1 MMNAPTLNCNRVLAF
16 EVAKDSLVVHEL
28 PSDRQRTISNRGAD
42 VRRLLRKALHE
53 SPAPLLVV
61 CEASGGYEKHVLQ
74 AACDLSIACHRAHGA
89 RVRHF
94 AKYLGAAAKT
104 DAIDA
109 RMLALYAANT
119 KNLRLY
125 RLPEPE
131 QKAVRAL
138 KSRRDEIQEMLIAEG
153 NRIEHADHPS
163 VRASLKAHVKILTE
177 ALDRLDREIGE
188 LISATPA
195 LRERVRLMQT
205 VIGVGARTAEALIAY
220 FPELGSLSKGQAARL
235 AGLAPIARDS
245 GKTSAPRHIE
255 PGRNALRR
263 TLYMAALV
271 AGRRNPRLAAFAQ
284 RLKARGK
291 PAKLVIAA
299 IMRKLIVILNAIL
312 AEGRPAHQFA

>member
-163 VRASLKAHVKILTE
+163 VRASL
-177 ALDRLDREIGE
+177 DRLDREIGE